1 MIPIKLLYFILH
13 MCIRDMHFTKS
24 NTSCNEISFN
34 SNYSTNITLHE
45 KKNGFYSGNK
55 NYPKYLY

>member
-1 MIPIKLLYFILH
+1 
-13 MCIRDMHFTKS
+13 MHFTKS

-45 KKNGFYSGNK
+45 KKMVFIVVIKIILNTYIE
-55 NYPKYLY
+55 